1 MVSSTSS
8 ATSSSPSS
16 SSSALSPLPMEG
28 LHDIGP
34 PPFLTKTYEMVE
46 DPGTDSIVSWSVTR
60 NSFIVWDSHK
70 LASSLLPRY
79 FKHGNFSSFVRQLNT
94 YGFKK
99 VDPDRWEFANEGFL
113 GGQKHLL
120 KHIKRRRNLTQNI
133 HQGGPGVCVE
143 LGQYGL
149 EDEID
154 RLKRDRSVLMSEVVR
169 LRQQQQ
175 NSEGE
180 ILVIEKRLQV
190 IENKQRN
197 LMGFL
202 GKALKNSDFVH
213 QLISRNGQNK
223 ALGHG
228 IGTGRKRRL
237 LASTSAEVLQLE
249 GILEDIQVEDYMDH
263 AVKEEAVIESDVET
277 LYAAAANTD
286 INNLIQES
294 DSVLGSFDD
303 LMWKKSLVEDMV
315 SGYKEAEMK
324 LGDQFD
330 YLGDVQ
336 LEDLVAD
343 PSEWVDELAQE
354 LVDQMEFPGSKP

>member
-16 SSSALSPLPMEG
+16 SSSTISPLPMEG

-46 DPGTDSIVSWSVTR
+46 DPGTESIVSWSVTR
-60 NSFIVWDSHK
+60 NSFIVWDPHK

-120 KHIKRRRNLTQNI
+120 KYIKRRKNI
-133 HQGGPGVCVE
+133 THNIQQGGLSACVE

-154 RLKRDRSVLMSEVVR
+154 RLKKDRSVLMSEVVR
-169 LRQQQQ
+169 LRHQQQ
-175 NSEGE
+175 NSE
-180 ILVIEKRLQV
+180 V

-202 GKALKNSDFVH
+202 AKALKNSDFVH
-213 QLISRNGQNK
+213 QLISRHEQNK
-223 ALGHG
+223 ELGHG
-228 IGTGRKRRL
+228 IGTGKKRRL
-237 LASTSAEVLQLE
+237 LASTSAEVLHLE
-249 GILEDIQVEDYMDH
+249 GILEDIQGEDYMDH

-277 LYAAAANTD
+277 LYATANTEL
-286 INNLIQES
+286 NNLIQES
-294 DSVLGSFDD
+294 DLGLGSFSDF
-303 LMWKKSLVEDMV
+303 MCEKSLVEDMV
-315 SGYKEAEMK
+315 SGYEEPEMK
-324 LGDQFD
+324 VGDQFD
-330 YLGDVQ
+330 CLGDVQ

-343 PSEWVDELAQE
+343 PSEWGDELAQE
-354 LVDQMEFPGSKP
+354 LVDHMEFPESKP

>member
-1 MVSSTSS
+1 MVSTSS

-16 SSSALSPLPMEG
+16 ASSAISPSPMEG

-34 PPFLTKTYEMVE
+34 PPFLTKTFEMVE
-46 DPGTDSIVSWSVTR
+46 DPGTDSIISWNVNR

-120 KHIKRRRNLTQNI
+120 KHIKRRRNITQNI
-133 HQGGPGVCVE
+133 QQGGGLGLCVE
-143 LGQYGL
+143 LGQFGL

-154 RLKRDRSVLMSEVVR
+154 KLKKDRSVLMSEVVR

-180 ILVIEKRLQV
+180 IVVIEKRLQV
-190 IENKQRN
+190 IESKQRN
-197 LMGFL
+197 LMDFL
-202 GKALKNSDFVH
+202 AKALKNSDFVH
-213 QLISRNGQNK
+213 LLRRNEQNK
-223 ALGHG
+223 ELGHG
-228 IGTGRKRRL
+228 IGIGTGEKRRL

-249 GILEDIQVEDYMDH
+249 GILEDIQVEDYIGH
-263 AVKEEAVIESDVET
+263 AVKEETVIESDMET
-277 LYAAAANTD
+277 IYAATANTELND
-286 INNLIQES
+286 LIQES
-294 DSVLGSFDD
+294 DSGLGSFRDF
-303 LMWKKSLVEDMV
+303 MWEKSLVEDMV
-315 SGYKEAEMK
+315 SGYEEAEMK
-324 LGDQFD
+324 VGDQFD
-330 YLGDVQ
+330 CLGDVQ
-336 LEDLVAD
+336 VQDLVAD
-343 PSEWVDELAQE
+343 PSEWGDDLAQE
-354 LVDQMEFPGSKP
+354 FPESKP

>member
-1 MVSSTSS
+1 MVNSTSS
-8 ATSSSPSS
+8 ATWSSPSS
-16 SSSALSPLPMEG
+16 SSLTILPLAMEG

-60 NSFIVWDSHK
+60 NSFIVWESHK

-120 KHIKRRRNLTQNI
+120 KYIKRRRNITQNI
-133 HQGGPGVCVE
+133 QQGGGLGVCVE
-143 LGQYGL
+143 FGQYGL
-149 EDEID
+149 EDKID
-154 RLKRDRSVLMSEVVR
+154 KIKRNPSVLMSEVVR
-169 LRQQQQ
+169 LWQQQQ
-175 NSEGE
+175 SSEGE
-180 ILVIEKRLQV
+180 IVVIEKRLQV
-190 IENKQRN
+190 IESKQRN

-202 GKALKNSDFVH
+202 VEALKNSDFIH
-213 QLISRNGQNK
+213 QLISRNEQNK
-223 ALGHG
+223 ELGHG
-228 IGTGRKRRL
+228 IGTGKKRRL

-249 GILEDIQVEDYMDH
+249 GILEDIQVQDYIGH

-277 LYAAAANTD
+277 LYAATAYTEL
-286 INNLIQES
+286 NNLIQES
-294 DSVLGSFDD
+294 DSVLGSFSDF
-303 LMWKKSLVEDMV
+303 MWEKSLVEDMV
-315 SGYKEAEMK
+315 SGYEEPEMK
-324 LGDQFD
+324 VGAQFD
-330 YLGDVQ
+330 CLGDVQ

-343 PSEWVDELAQE
+343 PSEWV
-354 LVDQMEFPGSKP
+354 MTSRRS

>member
-1 MVSSTSS
+1 MVSTSS

-16 SSSALSPLPMEG
+16 AISPSPMEG

-34 PPFLTKTYEMVE
+34 PPFLTKTFEMVE
-46 DPGTDSIVSWSVTR
+46 DPGTDSIISWNVTR

-120 KHIKRRRNLTQNI
+120 KHIKRRRNITQNI
-133 HQGGPGVCVE
+133 QQGGLGLCV
-143 LGQYGL
+143 

-154 RLKRDRSVLMSEVVR
+154 KLKKDRGVLMSEVVR

-180 ILVIEKRLQV
+180 IVVIEKRLQV
-190 IENKQRN
+190 IESKQRN
-197 LMGFL
+197 LMDFL
-202 GKALKNSDFVH
+202 AKALKNSDFVH
-213 QLISRNGQNK
+213 LLRRNDQNK
-223 ALGHG
+223 ELGHG
-228 IGTGRKRRL
+228 IGIGTGEKRRL

-263 AVKEEAVIESDVET
+263 AVKEETVIESAMET
-277 LYAAAANTD
+277 IYAATANTELND
-286 INNLIQES
+286 LIQES
-294 DSVLGSFDD
+294 DSGLGSFRDF
-303 LMWKKSLVEDMV
+303 MWEKSLVEHMV
-315 SGYKEAEMK
+315 SGYEEAEMK
-324 LGDQFD
+324 VGDQLD
-330 YLGDVQ
+330 CLGDVQ
-336 LEDLVAD
+336 VQDLVAD
-343 PSEWVDELAQE
+343 PSEWGDDLAQE
-354 LVDQMEFPGSKP
+354 LVDHMEFPESKP